1 MWLFVVCD
9 LYMNRVKVVGIVLKI
24 YWYPL
29 WLESHMSICASYT
42 HTDTHTTALLCI
54 VSLFFPLFFSSL
66 ILTRIWIIYI
76 PQKCVGLF
84 DFPFPAGYTH
94 INLSACFIF
103 VLFFVIV
110 YIVFFCSTFSE
121 AVSGEPP
128 GIFMMVS
135 IWMCKIYGILVWSHV
150 CIQIDSPITLDEKI
164 IIIPTKTTIK
174 KDKSKQTN
182 ENTRTSTINDASNA
196 ESTQMQTNFDSET
209 TTYSEWLIAN
219 KSFDSVWEGF
229 SLDRGR
235 F

>member
-54 VSLFFPLFFSSL
+54 VSLFSSL

-110 YIVFFCSTFSE
+110 YIVFFLFDILRGCIRWTTRDIYD
-121 AVSGEPP
+121 
-128 GIFMMVS
+128 GIHLNVQNLWDS
-135 IWMCKIYGILVWSHV
+135 CVIT
-150 CIQIDSPITLDEKI
+150 CIHSNWLPHHIGWKNNNNTNKNNNVKKTKANKL
-164 IIIPTKTTIK
+164 TKTHARQQLT
-174 KDKSKQTN
+174 TH
-182 ENTRTSTINDASNA
+182 
-196 ESTQMQTNFDSET
+196 QMRNQHKCKPT
-209 TTYSEWLIAN
+209 LIQRQPHIP
-219 KSFDSVWEGF
+219 SG
-229 SLDRGR
+229 
-235 F
+235 